1 LKLEDEVLKE
11 AILRQFVAF
20 TYKLHQANI
29 EFIDHSAGNTLIRSV
44 GDGMY
49 SFYLVDLNR
58 TNFDQQLTFQER
70 MKNFSKLTSSE
81 AVISIMSDEYAKLS
95 GENSEMVF
103 RAMWSATQE
112 FQEQYYRKKRWKKK
126 LKFWKK

>member
-1 LKLEDEVLKE
+1 MKKE

-20 TYKLHQANI
+20 TYRLHQSHI
-29 EFIDHSAGNTLIRSV
+29 EFIDHSAGNTLIKDV
-44 GDGMY
+44 GNGTY
-49 SFYLVDLNR
+49 AFYLVDLNR
-58 TNFDQQLTFQER
+58 TNFDKKLTFEER

-81 AVISIMSDEYAKLS
+81 AVIRIMSDEYANLS
-95 GENSEMVF
+95 GENSEKVF